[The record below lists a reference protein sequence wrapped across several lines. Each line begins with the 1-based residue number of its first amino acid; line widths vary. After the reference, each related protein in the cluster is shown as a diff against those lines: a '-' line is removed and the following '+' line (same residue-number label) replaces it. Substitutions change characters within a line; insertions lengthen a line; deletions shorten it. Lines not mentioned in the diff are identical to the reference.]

1 MWRLSTIFRS
11 LSFSFSETSSSS
23 PCAVSFTFFFL
34 LKLSSTLIIF
44 GLITITTSDHQPHH
58 PFLLLFSSLGLF
70 AAAIVT
76 GEQALIGHYC
86 CCLVVITPQAMQ
98 RKIGALDRH
107 QLFPNC
113 HHCCCCY
120 SLQSTSPSHSQ
131 QAVFLTIHHQTS
143 SQAAASTSG
152 RQQAVPLPCNVP
164 LLLAVRSLLI
174 GAAFC
179 LLFFRGELE
188 CHCCSYHGCRWR
200 SYNQLLSCQD
210 HFSRLWRR
218 AESLISPPGR
228 PCCCHFALFS
238 NRGDWERER
247 RQAATSSPICTV
259 PAVAFLPVDSHPHL
273 NSRRMQALKSS

>member
-1 MWRLSTIFRS
+1 MS
-11 LSFSFSETSSSS
+11 L
-23 PCAVSFTFFFL
+23 V
-34 LKLSSTLIIF
+34 IF
-44 GLITITTSDHQPHH
+44 GHQHHLHSAHRRDHQPHH
-58 PFLLLFSSLGLF
+58 PFLLLFSSLGLV

-76 GEQALIGHYC
+76 GEQASIGHHC
-86 CCLVVITPQAMQ
+86 CCLVVITPQATQ

-152 RQQAVPLPCNVP
+152 RQQAFPLPCNVP

-179 LLFFRGELE
+179 LLFFVVSWSAIVAATMVADEGAITSCCLAKITSVDCGGEL
-188 CHCCSYHGCRWR
+188 
-200 SYNQLLSCQD
+200 
-210 HFSRLWRR
+210 SR
-218 AESLISPPGR
+218 
-228 PCCCHFALFS
+228 
-238 NRGDWERER
+238 
-247 RQAATSSPICTV
+247 
-259 PAVAFLPVDSHPHL
+259 
-273 NSRRMQALKSS
+273 